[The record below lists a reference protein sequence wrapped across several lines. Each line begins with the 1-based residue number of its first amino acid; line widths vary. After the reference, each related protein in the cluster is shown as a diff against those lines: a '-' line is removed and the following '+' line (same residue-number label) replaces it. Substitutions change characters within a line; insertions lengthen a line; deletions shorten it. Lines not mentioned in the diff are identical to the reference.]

1 MLWIV
6 VICTIAVLLFVLL
19 AKRPVNT
26 AGLQSTWQ
34 VPQPS
39 PPSTQP
45 VAPTTP
51 PPAPVEVTTVNFN
64 DLFSGK
70 ASSSDRP
77 NA

>member
-1 MLWIV
+1 MLWL
-6 VICTIAVLLFVLL
+6 VIISVIAVLLFVLL

-34 VPQPS
+34 APVPQP
-39 PPSTQP
+39 PAQP
-45 VAPTTP
+45 VAPVA
-51 PPAPVEVTTVNFN
+51 PPAPPVEVTTVNFN